1 MSAAVRLPDRG
12 LLDILSGSADPVTE
26 GWGTSAFYDAAR
38 DEGVLPVV
46 LDCVARRGWPGVG
59 DQLRASLERE
69 RDAAV
74 ALAAL
79 SSIDLIQALAAL
91 SAAGVHPLVI
101 KGAALAHTHY
111 ARPSLRPRI
120 DTDLLIRARDIDAA
134 HAVFRSL
141 GAEYIPHV
149 TGSFVMSQFHYAST
163 DRAGC
168 RHVYDVHWR
177 IANPQVFAAV
187 LSYEEMAAQA
197 VGIPALGAGARAP
210 GTVHA
215 LLLACIHRAAH
226 HGGTGPLIWLLD
238 LHRLAGSLDDGQSQS
253 LIAEATSR
261 GVAAVTEAALRDA
274 HAICGGIATRRLAA
288 ALAGDTDG
296 GAEPS
301 ARFLMS
307 RSRLSEALDELRAL
321 PGVRARLRLARE
333 WMFPTAEYMR
343 ATYAPTSRLPLP
355 LLYFTRAVA
364 GAFRWHRHRS

>member
-12 LLDILSGSADPVTE
+12 LLDILSGSADPVTD

-38 DEGVLPVV
+38 AEGVLPVV
-46 LDCVARRGWPGVG
+46 LDCVAQRGWPGVS
-59 DQLRASLERE
+59 DQLRARLERE

-79 SSIDLIQALAAL
+79 SSMDLIRVLAAL

-111 ARPSLRPRI
+111 ARPSHRPMI

-149 TGSFVMSQFHYAST
+149 TGSLVMSQFHYAST

-168 RHVYDVHWR
+168 QHVYDVHWR
-177 IANPQVFAAV
+177 IANRQVFAAV

-197 VGIPALGAGARAP
+197 IGVPALGASARAP

-238 LHRLAGSLDDGQSQS
+238 IHRLAGSLGDGESRS
-253 LIAEATSR
+253 LVAEATSR
-261 GVAAVTEAALRDA
+261 AIAAVTEAALRDA
-274 HAICGGIATRRLAA
+274 HAICGGIATTRLAA
-288 ALAGDTDG
+288 ALAGVAG
-296 GAEPS
+296 EGAEPS
-301 ARFLMS
+301 ARFLTS
-307 RSRLSEALDELRAL
+307 RSRVSETLDELRAL
-321 PGVRARLRLARE
+321 PGGRPRLRLVRE
-333 WMFPTAEYMR
+333 WIFPPAEYMR
-343 ATYAPTSRLPLP
+343 ATYAPASRLPLP
-355 LLYFTRAVA
+355 LLYLTRAVA
-364 GAFRWHRHRS
+364 GALGWHRQRF